1 MDFVQSSFHQYDK
14 EYQDIK
20 LKLDRPYYLIPQSS
34 TFQDMR
40 VKVTRDEFNELLNE
54 LRFRM
59 VAPVHQAVVMAEL
72 TMDQVCL
79 WFKFGLIIIH

>member
-1 MDFVQSSFHQYDK
+1 
-14 EYQDIK
+14 
-20 LKLDRPYYLIPQSS
+20 
-34 TFQDMR
+34 MR